1 MANAQLGV
9 VRSVV
14 DKRQNQT
21 GPTPPSTQAIA
32 TPANYAS
39 ISSMRTRLAAINGSL
54 YTSTYL
60 DGMTMNDM
68 IYAIR
73 TNDDLAGI

>member
-21 GPTPPSTQAIA
+21 GPTPLTTQSIA

-39 ISSMRTRLAAINGSL
+39 IASMRTRLLAIGGIYTAA
-54 YTSTYL
+54 YL
-60 DGMTMNDM
+60 DVMTMNDM
-68 IYAIR
+68 VYALRIS
-73 TNDDLAGI
+73 DDPTGI